1 MKNIFFLIL
10 LFSITLHSQS
20 VYEPVDSEIY
30 DFLERQSVRGVI
42 NYNSEIKPL
51 LRSKIGSLLIE
62 LEQKKN
68 QLTNLDRDLLS
79 FYLMDY
85 DYEISIITNSE
96 AVDVETK
103 FLIAGKEK
111 RVRLFEYK
119 GKDFAL
125 FADPMLAFS
134 YGKQFDE
141 YIYIRRNGFR
151 THAYAS
157 SNWGINLRFF
167 DNEETGNR
175 LDEGKYYTHQRGVV
189 ITKVKPDAI
198 EYDEVNAGI
207 TYSWQTGSL
216 SFAKEYFKI
225 GSGKLGQIILSD
237 KAPSFPFIRLDYYPV
252 DWLRFIYFH
261 GFLVSNVPD
270 SSTFRYS
277 QVPNRTTIA
286 DVPKFIAF
294 HLLSVYPTENLS
306 ISLGES
312 IVYSEYIQPVY
323 FIPVMFF
330 RVADHYLGRTNASA
344 SGNAQMFADIAY
356 RWTDMNAKFY
366 GSVFIDELSLNK
378 LFKGENHS
386 AAGFTAGAEIY
397 DPVIN
402 NSSLNI
408 EYTRINPFVYM
419 NSVDAQQYANE
430 FYKLGHWIESNGDIF
445 SVRYTQQI
453 LRSLGFSVT
462 GWYLRKGGIELPEEQ
477 YQSPY
482 PPFLYGERRNDLS
495 INFSIRYR
503 PFHPLYTEL
512 YFNYRDISDNDIN
525 RTPVEYSGKFS
536 DFGFSV
542 SYGF

>member
-1 MKNIFFLIL
+1 MKNIFVFIL
-10 LFSITLHSQS
+10 FFSITLHSQS
-20 VYEPVDSEIY
+20 VFEPVDSEIY

-51 LRSKIGSLLIE
+51 LRSNIGSLLIE
-62 LEQKKN
+62 LEEKKN
-68 QLTNLDRDLLS
+68 LLTNLDKDLLR
-79 FYLMDY
+79 FYLT
-85 DYEISIITNSE
+85 DYEYEIGLLSNSTSE
-96 AVDVETK
+96 VEEIK
-103 FLIAGKEK
+103 FLTLDREK
-111 RVRLFEYK
+111 RVRLFEYT
-119 GKDFAL
+119 GKNFAL

-141 YIYIRRNGFR
+141 YLYIRRNGFR

-175 LDEGKYYTHQRGVV
+175 LDEGKYYTHHRGVV
-189 ITKVKPDAI
+189 ITKIKPDAI

-207 TYSWQTGSL
+207 TYAWQTGSL

-252 DWLRFIYFH
+252 DWMRFIYFH

-270 SSTFRYS
+270 SSTFRFS

-294 HLLSVYPTENLS
+294 HMLSVYPTESLS
-306 ISLGES
+306 ISIGES
-312 IVYSEYIQPVY
+312 IVYSEYVQPVY
-323 FIPVMFF
+323 FIPIMFF

-344 SGNAQMFADIAY
+344 SGNAQMFADLSY
-356 RWTDMNAKFY
+356 RWTEMKTRFY
-366 GSVFIDELSLNK
+366 GSIFIDELSLNK

-386 AAGFTAGAEIY
+386 AIGFTTGAEIF
-397 DPVIN
+397 DPVLN
-402 NSSLNI
+402 NSLLNI

-419 NSVDAQQYANE
+419 NSVDAQQFANE
-430 FYKLGHWIESNGDIF
+430 FYKLGHWIESNGDII
-445 SVRYTQQI
+445 SVKYEQYI
-453 LRSLGFSVT
+453 LRSLKFSIT
-462 GWYLRKGGIELPEEQ
+462 GWYMRKGAIELPEEQ

-495 INFSIRYR
+495 VNFNISYS
-503 PFHPLYTEL
+503 PFHPLYTEV
-512 YFNYRDISDNDIN
+512 YFNYRDISDNDLN
-525 RTPVEYSGKFS
+525 RTALEYSGKFS

-542 SYGF
+542 AYGF